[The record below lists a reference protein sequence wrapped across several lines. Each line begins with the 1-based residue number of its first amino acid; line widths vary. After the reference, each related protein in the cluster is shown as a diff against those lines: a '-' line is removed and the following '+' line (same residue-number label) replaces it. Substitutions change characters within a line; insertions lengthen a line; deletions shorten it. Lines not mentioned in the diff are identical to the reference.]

1 MDKIGR
7 CGRETNELRE
17 KERSVAYLMGDD
29 NSLGRLESWVTSCH
43 PGLSLLVTSQIPL
56 IHFGDFIKFHCQSSK

>member
-43 PGLSLLVTSQIPL
+43 PG
-56 IHFGDFIKFHCQSSK
+56 